1 MDHESTRQQK
11 VARQIQRDL
20 SEMFQRDAAVL
31 SLGHMVTVTRV
42 RMSPDLEYARV
53 LISVFPSSK
62 GEEVMKHVD
71 SKKSEIRFQLGK
83 RIRHQLRVVPE
94 LTFFLDDSLDYIER
108 IDQLLGPKNECSD
121 N

>member
-1 MDHESTRQQK
+1 
-11 VARQIQRDL
+11 
-20 SEMFQRDAAVL
+20 
-31 SLGHMVTVTRV
+31 
-42 RMSPDLEYARV
+42 
-53 LISVFPSSK
+53 
-62 GEEVMKHVD
+62 MKHVE

-83 RIRHQLRVVPE
+83 RIRHPLRVVPE